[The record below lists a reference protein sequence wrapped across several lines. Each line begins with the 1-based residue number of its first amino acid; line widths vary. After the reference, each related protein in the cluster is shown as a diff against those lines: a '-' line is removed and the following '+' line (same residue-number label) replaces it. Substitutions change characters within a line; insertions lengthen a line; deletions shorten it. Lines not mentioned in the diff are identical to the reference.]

1 MILNITDSQRDYT
14 SSLNE
19 ALLRSGIRS
28 ECDLTNEKIGYKIR
42 NHAMTRVPYMIII
55 GDKELQSKTV
65 SVRDRAGND
74 LGTMSTIEFSELI
87 KKEID

>member
-1 MILNITDSQRDYT
+1 
-14 SSLNE
+14 
-19 ALLRSGIRS
+19 
-28 ECDLTNEKIGYKIR
+28 
-42 NHAMTRVPYMIII
+42 MTRVPYMIII

-74 LGTMSTIEFSELI
+74 LGTMSTEEFSDLI